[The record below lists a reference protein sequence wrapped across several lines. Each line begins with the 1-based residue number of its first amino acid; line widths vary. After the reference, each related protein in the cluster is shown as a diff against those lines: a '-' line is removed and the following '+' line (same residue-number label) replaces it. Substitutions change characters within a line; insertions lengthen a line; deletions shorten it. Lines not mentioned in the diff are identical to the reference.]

1 MDIRLLFPKSS
12 SLASSTSKA
21 RSANISVST
30 SFTAAASS
38 SLFMTRRRTRR
49 RGEWEWDEN
58 EEETR
63 TRRGRDKD
71 EEEER
76 RWQRLHHYDIRAA
89 GTHCWRGSL
98 RSPCIAILQ
107 RSMYFFFC
115 LGTDLCFE
123 FGHLLSAH
131 ESFCNLD
138 NGRSLSPH
146 EDSSHFSC
154 SESVHQQKGQTAG
167 TINPKVYYSFSETIN
182 SQYTGFCEFPS
193 NQMLFEPVATLDGT
207 TTHIVL
213 GEGRGGRAEEE
224 DETMRRQWDDETSL
238 QVTIFSLGCK
248 VAINVDLAGI

>member
-1 MDIRLLFPKSS
+1 MTTTTPLRHTCSRYSLLARVPQV
-12 SLASSTSKA
+12 SL
-21 RSANISVST
+21 
-30 SFTAAASS
+30 
-38 SLFMTRRRTRR
+38 
-49 RGEWEWDEN
+49 
-58 EEETR
+58 
-63 TRRGRDKD
+63 
-71 EEEER
+71 
-76 RWQRLHHYDIRAA
+76 
-89 GTHCWRGSL
+89 HCHT
-98 RSPCIAILQ
+98 PAE
-107 RSMYFFFC
+107 YVFFFC

-213 GEGRGGRAEEE
+213 GEGRGEGRAEEE
-224 DETMRRQWDDETSL
+224 DETMRRQ
-238 QVTIFSLGCK
+238 
-248 VAINVDLAGI
+248 